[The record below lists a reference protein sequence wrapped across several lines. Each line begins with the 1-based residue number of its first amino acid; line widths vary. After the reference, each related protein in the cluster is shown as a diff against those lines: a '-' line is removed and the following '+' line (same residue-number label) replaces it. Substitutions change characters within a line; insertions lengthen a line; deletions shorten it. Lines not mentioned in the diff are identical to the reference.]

1 MPRPGEPFK
10 AVKSFSHILR
20 NHETNEGAT
29 VQTHVLKMAE
39 ARDAGLW
46 KIEDVVKDVECH
58 TGFTIASRQPVPG
71 KYDGVSNAELKKQ
84 LTARELASGGN
95 KFEMVARLKRDDD
108 AEPGE
113 HCSTKFSRWVGRAGC
128 ASKLSSAAGAGETDA
143 RAAPGPYAGM
153 TVPPLKAALRTR
165 GLTITGRK
173 KADLLERL
181 AASDAAAAATTTPD
195 VASAAAAGAA
205 GGDSSEEESDHAL
218 FGGSSR
224 HVKRRRTKRYV

>member
-1 MPRPGEPFK
+1 M
-10 AVKSFSHILR
+10 VKSFSHILH
-20 NHETNEGAT
+20 NHETNEGAIA
-29 VQTHVLKMAE
+29 QTQVLKMAE

-46 KIEDVVKDVECH
+46 KIEDVVKDAECR
-58 TGFTIASRQPVPG
+58 TGFTIASRRPVPG

-84 LTARELASGGN
+84 LTARKLASGGN
-95 KFEMVARLKRDDD
+95 KSEMIARLKRDDD

-113 HCSTKFSRWVGRAGC
+113 HCSTKFSRWVGRVGC

-153 TVPPLKAALRTR
+153 TVPHRVPQLKAALRTR
-165 GLTITGRK
+165 GLTVTGRK
-173 KADLLERL
+173 KADLLECL
-181 AASDAAAAATTTPD
+181 AASDAPAAATTTPD

-224 HVKRRRTKRYV
+224 PVKRRRRQGYV